1 MIWCQS
7 KSMLCQVDLNLDL
20 QETYGTRQDDHLRCT
35 YRGVESLSVRGR
47 DAKLFANLSTVR
59 FDRSVEQS

>member
-1 MIWCQS
+1 
-7 KSMLCQVDLNLDL
+7 MLCQVDLNLDL

-59 FDRSVEQS
+59 LSNRSLDFINMLTTQ